1 MTIAIILAG
10 GSGVRMGAEIPK
22 QFIEVHEKPILAYT
36 LERFEKHSEIDEIE
50 VVCIQ
55 GWEEQVQNYSAK
67 YGITKL
73 KSVVT
78 GGNSAL
84 ESIKIGV
91 DNLHASDKDIIVI
104 HDGVRPLVDDQTI
117 SNVIYDCQEYGG
129 AIAAIPLVEHIF
141 YMGDNR
147 TDLHY
152 IPRENAFRTVTPQ
165 AYKLSKIRSAFKKSD
180 ETGVG
185 KGSHYIN
192 LLMIDVGEK
201 VCLSLSSENNVKIT
215 DPKDVNYLRL
225 NLNKEL

>member
-1 MTIAIILAG
+1 
-10 GSGVRMGAEIPK
+10 MGAEIPK
-22 QFIEVHEKPILAYT
+22 QFIEVHGKPILAYT
-36 LERFEKHSEIDEIE
+36 LERFEKHSEIDAIE

-55 GWEEQVQNYSAK
+55 GWEEQVRDYSTK

-91 DNLHASDKDIIVI
+91 DNLHANDQDIIMI

-117 SNVIYDCQEYGG
+117 SNVISDCQQYGG
-129 AIAAIPLVEHIF
+129 AIAAISLVEHIF

-165 AYKLSKIRSAFKKSD
+165 AYRLSKIKSAFKKSE
-180 ETGVG
+180 ETGAG
-185 KGSHYIN
+185 KDAPFIGI
-192 LLMIDVGEK
+192 LMMDVGEE
-201 VCLSLSSENNVKIT
+201 VCLSKSSDNNIKIT
-215 DPKDVNYLRL
+215 DPKDVTFF
-225 NLNKEL
+225 KAEFE

>member
-22 QFIEVHEKPILAYT
+22 QFIEVHGKPILAYT
-36 LERFEKHSEIDEIE
+36 LERFEKHSEIDAIE

-55 GWEEQVQNYSAK
+55 GWEEQVRDYSTK

-91 DNLHASDKDIIVI
+91 DNLHANDQDIIMI

-117 SNVIYDCQEYGG
+117 SNVISDCQQYGG

-165 AYKLSKIRSAFKKSD
+165 AYKLSKIRSAFKKSY

-185 KGSHYIN
+185 KDSPFIGI
-192 LLMIDVGEK
+192 LMMDVGEE
-201 VCLSLSSENNVKIT
+201 VCLSKSSDNNIKIT
-215 DPKDVNYLRL
+215 DPKDVTFF
-225 NLNKEL
+225 KAEFE

>member
-129 AIAAIPLVEHIF
+129 AIAAIPLIEHIF

-165 AYKLSKIRSAFKKSD
+165 AYTLSKIKSAFQKSE
-180 ETGVG
+180 ETGAG
-185 KGSHYIN
+185 KNAPFIGI
-192 LLMIDVGEK
+192 LMMDVGET
-201 VCLSLSSENNVKIT
+201 VCLSHSSEKNVKIT
-215 DPKDVNYLRL
+215 DPKDITYL
-225 NLNKEL
+225 KAEFE